1 MSPDPVETPDLTSES
16 LHFQLLLAG
25 TAVFLTA
32 LFWFT
37 TSPHTNTHEAQV
49 AVAADALVIGIE
61 ILGCYLAFVSVVFGH
76 KLLRKRLAFDRW
88 ETTTKH

>member
-1 MSPDPVETPDLTSES
+1 MSQGPSETPDLSSES

-49 AVAADALVIGIE
+49 AAAAEALVIGIQT
-61 ILGCYLAFVSVVFGH
+61 LGCYLAFVSLIFGH
-76 KLLRKRLAFDRW
+76 KLLRKRSDIRR
-88 ETTTKH
+88 